1 MPTVPTLTGPQVES
15 RPLAPR
21 FQDGSGATAQNFG
34 VGLGAGL
41 DQAGRRISGAG
52 DELAKL
58 ALQIQIDDN
67 ERDAKRLD
75 VELSSTLRTIN
86 YGDGTAQNPGYF
98 GKRGENAINSFADTQ
113 KQIQDAHQKLLQS
126 AKNDRVRQMYGDVA
140 NKRIEQEFNTMSRF
154 VGQERRAAADTL
166 SEARMQEA
174 AANASVAWNNPE
186 VLRQSLGI
194 ALGEAK
200 SMAER
205 NGWSPEVLAAKER
218 EAKTVIAS
226 SAIKAA
232 LAVEATGK
240 ASTLFKQFQG
250 DMTAEVRNS
259 LQKQIREGSVA
270 GSAMA
275 LAKQAESLFPGN
287 VVDQLKWLRD
297 QKVDPRAA
305 TQAFGQITAYHNAI
319 KSGQQEQLRGTSQA
333 TFDRIVASTA
343 DPNERLRLARQL
355 PNPEERDAVE
365 ARLNN
370 ENSRERQQQNDQDN
384 AVTRALRQV
393 QMDETIRLRQEREE
407 NQKAYKEADDVL
419 REHGST
425 RLLSPELRGKLKPE
439 QIHALEVREQ
449 QLARG
454 EKFAPESNDEK
465 LRGYMTMAP
474 GDLANLSQAELR
486 ANLTEQDYNVVETL
500 RKQSILGKRDP
511 KDPISLPSRISSRI
525 TETFGQASETEKK
538 HGGKIRRM
546 IEEEITREQGETKK
560 PLTAQRENEIIN
572 SVFDKVVLTGGGM
585 LWGDSDPTARFKV
598 KVPDTDR
605 QQIIDAYR
613 VKYTRRPTELEIVN
627 AYVAKTNAPKAK

>member
-75 VELSSTLRTIN
+75 VELSSTLRAIN

-98 GKRGENAINSFADTQ
+98 GKRGENAINSFGDTQ

-194 ALGEAK
+194 ALGEAR

-240 ASTLFKQFQG
+240 AAELFRQFQG

-259 LQKQIREGSVA
+259 LQKQVREGSVA

-275 LAKQAESLFPGN
+275 LAKQADALFRGDI
-287 VVDQLKWLRD
+287 VKQIEWLRE
-297 QKVDPRAA
+297 QKANPSAVN
-305 TQAFGQITAYHNAI
+305 QAFGQITAFHNI
-319 KSGQQEQLRGTSQA
+319 LKQGDQEQLRGTAQAQFDNIVA
-333 TFDRIVASTA
+333 TFS
-343 DPNERLRLARQL
+343 DPKDRLAAARKL
-355 PNPEERDAVE
+355 PPELRDAVE

-370 ENSRERQQQNDQDN
+370 EYSRERQ
-384 AVTRALRQV
+384 A
-393 QMDETIRLRQEREE
+393 QMDQENALQRAERQARLNDAARERQEREE
-407 NQKAYKEADDVL
+407 NQAAYKQADDVV
-419 REHGST
+419 RETGST

-439 QIHALEVREQ
+439 QLRALEAYETQ
-449 QLARG
+449 QAKG
-454 EKFAPESNDEK
+454 QKFAPESDDDF
-465 LRGYMTMAP
+465 LRSVLTMNAEQ
-474 GDLANLSQAELR
+474 LANLSQAELR
-486 ANLTEQDYNVVETL
+486 SKLSEQDYNRVEPL
-500 RKQSILGKRDP
+500 RQATIAGKRDP
-511 KDPISLPSRISSRI
+511 SSPLSPINRARKKA
-525 TETFGQASETEKK
+525 TEVLGKIESQTEK
-538 HGGKIRRM
+538 RWAARVETM
-546 IEEEITREQGETKK
+546 VDEEIAKEQAATKKILTRE
-560 PLTAQRENEIIN
+560 REDEIIN
-572 SVFDKVVLTGGGM
+572 SIFDKVVM
-585 LWGDSDPTARFKV
+585 NADSWWSREEKEPFKI
-598 KVPDTDR
+598 KIPDADR
-605 QQIIDAYR
+605 TKIVRDFMAA
-613 VKYTRRPTELEIVN
+613 KGKRPTELEITRE
-627 AYVAKTNAPKAK
+627 YVARTNQKKK

>member
-75 VELSSTLRTIN
+75 VELSSTLRAIN

-98 GKRGENAINSFADTQ
+98 GKRGEAAINGFADTQ
-113 KQIQDAHQKLLQS
+113 RQIQEAHKKLLQS
-126 AKNDRVRQMYGDVA
+126 ARNDRVRQMYGDVA
-140 NKRIEQEFNTMSRF
+140 NKRIEQEFNSMSRF

-240 ASTLFKQFQG
+240 ASQLFKQFQG

-275 LAKQAESLFPGN
+275 LAKQADQLFPGDLTEQ
-287 VVDQLKWLRD
+287 VKWLRA
-297 QKVDPRAA
+297 QKVDPRASM
-305 TQAFGQITAYHNAI
+305 QAMGQIVQFHNII
-319 KSGQQEQLRGTSQA
+319 KQGEQEKLRGTAQA
-333 TFDRIVASTA
+333 TFDRIVASTT
-343 DPNERLRLARQL
+343 DPNERIRLARQL
-355 PNPEERDAVE
+355 PNAEERDAVE
-365 ARLNN
+365 ARLNG
-370 ENSRERQQQNDQDN
+370 ENSRERQQQNDVELTLN
-384 AVTRALRQV
+384 RAERQARLL
-393 QMDETIRLRQEREE
+393 DDTRLRQEREANE
-407 NQKAYKEADDVL
+407 QAYKRADDLV
-419 REHGST
+419 RDGANVNT
-425 RLLSPELRGKLKPE
+425 LSPELRGMLKPE
-439 QIHALEVREQ
+439 QLRALENYEAQ
-449 QLARG
+449 QAKG
-454 EKFAPESNDEK
+454 QKFAPESDDAK
-465 LRGYMTMAP
+465 LRDYLTMAP

-486 ANLTEQDYNVVETL
+486 TNLTEGDYNVVEAR
-500 RKQSILGKRDP
+500 RKSALVGKLDP

-525 TETFGQASETEKK
+525 TETFGQQSETERK

-546 IEEEITREQGETKK
+546 IEEEISREQGETKK

-572 SVFDKVVLTGGGM
+572 SVFDKVVLTGGRLMGFAD
-585 LWGDSDPTARFKV
+585 LEAAPFKIP
-598 KVPDTDR
+598 VPDTDR
-605 QQIIDAYR
+605 RQIIDAYMAR
-613 VKYTRRPTELEIVN
+613 RGRRPTELEIVN
-627 AYVAKTNAPKAK
+627 AFVAKNNEKKR

>member
-75 VELSSTLRTIN
+75 VELSSTLRAIN

-98 GKRGENAINSFADTQ
+98 GKRGENAINSFGDTQ

-194 ALGEAK
+194 ALGEAR

-240 ASTLFKQFQG
+240 ASQLFKQFQG

-275 LAKQAESLFPGN
+275 LAKQADALFPGDLTEQ
-287 VVDQLKWLRD
+287 VKWLRA
-297 QKVDPRAA
+297 QKVDPRASM
-305 TQAFGQITAYHNAI
+305 QAMGQIVQFHNVI
-319 KSGQQEQLRGTSQA
+319 KQGEQEKLRGTAQA
-333 TFDRIVASTA
+333 TFDRIVASTT
-343 DPNERLRLARQL
+343 DPAERIRLARQL

-365 ARLNN
+365 GRLNN
-370 ENSRERQQQNDQDN
+370 ENSRERQEKNDIEVTLSRAEREARLLD
-384 AVTRALRQV
+384 ATRA
-393 QMDETIRLRQEREE
+393 RQEREE
-407 NQKAYKEADDVL
+407 NEKAYKQADDLL
-419 REHGST
+419 RDGVRVNS
-425 RLLSPELRGKLKPE
+425 LSPELRGKLKPE
-439 QIHALEVREQ
+439 QLHNLEVREQ

-525 TETFGQASETEKK
+525 TETFGQQSETEKK

-572 SVFDKVVLTGGGM
+572 SVFDKVVLVGGG
-585 LWGDSDPTARFKV
+585 LIYGDKEFKGAFS
-598 KVPDTDR
+598 VPVPEADKKLIT
-605 QQIIDAYR
+605 DAYR
-613 VKYTRRPTELEIVN
+613 TKLGRRPTELEIVN
-627 AYVAKTNAPKAK
+627 AYVAKNNEKKR